1 MDQGQLIISLVS
13 IVVMF
18 LPIGI
23 LLWKISRIVFKVE
36 VNTKD
41 INLLSERIKKQ
52 EDIFNERLNES
63 ENKLNNISLIMARM
77 EEKINN
83 ILEKINEK

>member
-18 LPIGI
+18 IPIAA
-23 LLWKISRIVFKVE
+23 LLWKISRIVFRVE
-36 VNTKD
+36 TNTTD
-41 INLLSERIKKQ
+41 INNLSEKIKKQ
-52 EDIFNERLNES
+52 EDIFNERLNENES
-63 ENKLNNISLIMARM
+63 KLNNITLIMARM

-83 ILEKINEK
+83 ILDKINEK